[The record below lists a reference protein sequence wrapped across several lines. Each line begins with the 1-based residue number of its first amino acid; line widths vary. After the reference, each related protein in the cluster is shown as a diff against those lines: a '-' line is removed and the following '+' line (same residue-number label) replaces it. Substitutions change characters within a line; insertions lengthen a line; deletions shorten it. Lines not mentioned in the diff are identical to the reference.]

1 MAVQILNDMPDAE
14 VHRGEP
20 FSVSLR
26 ELNAKR
32 ALRPQISGRAVFLGI
47 TIALHVVFAL
57 VFMQMQSHHRV
68 QEQAA
73 PIMAS
78 LLEEAPPAEEPPQNF
93 SPPPMN
99 VTYSLPTPDPVVV
112 DTEIVATNAI
122 TATPMSDAP
131 ASTAAPPLV
140 ETVEY
145 VRATPPVYPKESQ
158 RRREHGTVVLRVL
171 VDAAGRPAQIQVE
184 HSSGFDRLDTAA
196 REAVA
201 KFLFRPYEVNGVA
214 QPAQVLIPIGFDRH
228 AS

>member
-20 FSVSLR
+20 LALSLR
-26 ELNAKR
+26 ELNATR
-32 ALRPQISGRAVFLGI
+32 ALRPRLSGRAIFLGI
-47 TIALHVVFAL
+47 TIALHAVAAVA
-57 VFMQMQSHHRV
+57 FMQVQTRPRV
-68 QEQAA
+68 PEQAA

-78 LLEEAPPAEEPPQNF
+78 LLEEAPPAEAPPPNYT
-93 SPPPMN
+93 PPPMN
-99 VTYSLPTPDPVVV
+99 VAYSLPTPDPVVME
-112 DTEIVATNAI
+112 TEIVTTAI

-131 ASTAAPPLV
+131 ASTATPPLV
-140 ETVEY
+140 DSVEY

-158 RRREHGTVVLRVL
+158 RRREHGTVLLRVL
-171 VDAAGRPAQIQVE
+171 VDSDGRPAQVQVE
-184 HSSGFDRLDTAA
+184 RSSGFERLDDAA

-201 KFLFRPYEVNGVA
+201 KFLFHPHEVNGVA